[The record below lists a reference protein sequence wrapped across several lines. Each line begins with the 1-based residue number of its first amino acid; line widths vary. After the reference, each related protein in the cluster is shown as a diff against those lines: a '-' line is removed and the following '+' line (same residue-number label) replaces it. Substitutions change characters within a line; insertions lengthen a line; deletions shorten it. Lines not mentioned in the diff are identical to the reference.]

1 MSEFKKNRLAQ
12 DVIEAN
18 RSKKKLWKS
27 TYIKIM
33 QSKQA
38 AMAVF

>member
-18 RSKKKLWKS
+18 RCKKKHWKS
-27 TYIKIM
+27 TYTSIKPH
-33 QSKQA
+33 A
-38 AMAVF
+38 N

>member
-18 RSKKKLWKS
+18 RSKKNTGKAL
-27 TYIKIM
+27 TPT
-33 QSKQA
+33 
-38 AMAVF
+38 